1 MHFHYSQFLSCFYT
15 RSLCFK
21 SINDYMA
28 LSEVLKIQIFCL
40 TGSLAKLCK
49 MLPDLVKITGLSIFE
64 ILLQSV
70 GLIVFL
76 GMLALKLE
84 NIYNIT
90 WWYVFCPLLVANGL
104 CLYFSFIVF
113 IRSYNSQSHKTGAY
127 KRAIWILLAYSLL
140 IVHEV
145 CCIDFYMRY

>member
-1 MHFHYSQFLSCFYT
+1 
-15 RSLCFK
+15 
-21 SINDYMA
+21 
-28 LSEVLKIQIFCL
+28 
-40 TGSLAKLCK
+40 

-140 IVHEV
+140 IVHELLL
-145 CCIDFYMRY
+145 CYTLQEAKKMRISVISAPCYVGWVLLLIRMCKTN